1 MRIRQPES
9 IPETGVFYLRP
20 DDAVGSVLDRLEWTE
35 ADRAVLVIPPDS
47 AVLSDRL
54 DLLRVKRYATRERV
68 EIALV
73 TLEPAQLALARE
85 LKVPVYSSVA
95 HAEGS
100 PWRRRPSLFSAGT
113 QTTAR
118 PGKRPQPEELRPS
131 DSQVSGY
138 VLLGMTA
145 GVVLVLLYDLL
156 TVSQLDLRLLGK
168 DAVYGILGG
177 AAGGLFAFLLAWLL
191 RRYVPGLFRWLRLA
205 LVTLVFAGGLLAPIG
220 AGYIIV
226 PEAQLT
232 LTPARIHLTA
242 IARIT
247 VVVPAPGQEGGLEEI
262 DFAGQRIAG
271 RRVSAEVGG
280 EALSAAT
287 GATDVPSS
295 RATGTVVFTNLLAQD
310 YTVGNNTAV
319 RTSAGTP
326 VRFVTSGDVTVPPSG
341 RAAVGVEAVE
351 PGPRG
356 NVDVGLINRVEG
368 AAARAVRVT
377 NPEPTRG
384 GGVSQVRTVTQ
395 ADREALRR
403 SVLVELRGQGY
414 QRVLERPEAEGGLRE
429 GEYLV
434 PGSVRVFQVL
444 HETYDRFATEE
455 AESVRLEM
463 RVSVTGVVVDLGD
476 AYNLARHVLSRR
488 VPENHELMDVQY
500 RPGLMGDNVIG
511 EGTLTFFV
519 EAEGM
524 AEARLQHDQV
534 RRWLRGKPY
543 QEGLAL
549 LDSAWQSS
557 ELPVVDLP
565 EVQIQPEWA
574 ADRFPW
580 LLWRIQVV
588 EAETADG

>member
-1 MRIRQPES
+1 MRIWQPAD
-9 IPETGVFYLRP
+9 IPETQVFYLRP
-20 DDAVGSVLDRLEWTE
+20 EDTVSSVLDRLEWAE
-35 ADRAVLVIPPDS
+35 AERVALVIPPDAS
-47 AVLSDRL
+47 ILCGRL
-54 DLLRVKRYATRERV
+54 DLLRVQRHANRERV

-73 TLEPAQLALARE
+73 TIEPEQLAVAGE
-85 LKVPVYSSVA
+85 LRVPVYSSVERA
-95 HAEGS
+95 QSSRWPRSVSAVAT
-100 PWRRRPSLFSAGT
+100 RPK
-113 QTTAR
+113 AR
-118 PGKRPQPEELRPS
+118 QEDRPQPEELRPT

-138 VLLGMTA
+138 VLLGMSI
-145 GVVLVLLYDLL
+145 GVVLVLLYDLV
-156 TVSQLDLRLLGK
+156 TVSQLDVRLLGK
-168 DAVYGILGG
+168 DALFGIIGG
-177 AAGGLFAFLLAWLL
+177 AAGGLVLFVLAWLL
-191 RRYVPGLFRWLRLA
+191 RRHLPRFFRWSRF
-205 LVTLVFAGGLLAPIG
+205 TLMTVVFAGGLLAPLG

-232 LTPARIHLTA
+232 LVPVRTPLTA

-247 VVVPAPGQEGGLEEI
+247 VVVPAPGEEGGLEEI
-262 DFAGQRIAG
+262 DFEGQRIAG

-295 RATGTVVFTNLLAQD
+295 RATGTIVFTNLLAQD
-310 YTVGNNTAV
+310 YTVGKNTAV

-326 VRFVTSGDVTVPPSG
+326 VRFVTTGDVTVPPSG
-341 RAAVGVEAVE
+341 RAAVGIEAVE

-356 NVDVGLINRVEG
+356 NVEVGLINRVEG

-403 SVLVELRGQGY
+403 SVLAELRAQGY
-414 QRVLERPEAEGGLRE
+414 RRVLERPEAEGGLRE

-444 HETYDRFATEE
+444 HETFDRFATEE

-488 VPENHELMDVQY
+488 VPEGYELLDVEF
-500 RPGLMGDNVIG
+500 RPGLMGDNVVG
-511 EGTLTFFV
+511 DGTLTFFV
-519 EAEGM
+519 EAEGV

-557 ELPVVDLP
+557 ELPVTDLP
-565 EVQIQPEWA
+565 QVQIRPEWA

-580 LLWRIQVV
+580 LMWRIQVV
-588 EAETADG
+588 ETETADG